1 MVFGIIS
8 RIAAVVAGSGRQ
20 RIGRVVRLPSGVS
33 KGLGMRDIGMRVGL
47 RVVIEEE
54 MRWIRSGLIR
64 RKSDDAAG
72 PWRVHGAGVGKRGG
86 PVVVRGRGRHEGGI
100 VAVEDIV
107 VEDGVGVGVLFE
119 MSLVGGR
126 G

>member
-8 RIAAVVAGSGRQ
+8 RIDAVVDGSGRQ
-20 RIGRVVRLPSGVS
+20 RFGGVVRLPSGVF
-33 KGLGMRDIGMRVGL
+33 KWLGMRDIGMRVGL
-47 RVVIEEE
+47 RVVVEEE
-54 MRWIRSGLIR
+54 MRWIRSGLIG
-64 RKSDDAAG
+64 RKSDDTAG

-86 PVVVRGRGRHEGGI
+86 AVVVRGSGRHEGGI

-107 VEDGVGVGVLFE
+107 VEDGVGVGVLIE
-119 MSLVGGR
+119 MSLGGGR